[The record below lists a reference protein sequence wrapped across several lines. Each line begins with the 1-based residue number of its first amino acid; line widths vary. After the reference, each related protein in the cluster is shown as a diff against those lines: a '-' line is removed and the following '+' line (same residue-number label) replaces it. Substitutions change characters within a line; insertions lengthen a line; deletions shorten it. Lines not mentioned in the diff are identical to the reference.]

1 MADASPA
8 SRRPGMPTK
17 CPAADFRDANGQALA
32 YLYSRENPTEALQPK
47 MLTKDEARRSPSTSR
62 GWLSCLGTRIA
73 TSRVDRKHGSLRA
86 SDVELG

>member
-1 MADASPA
+1 
-8 SRRPGMPTK
+8 MPTK